1 MDSEKWYSF
10 QEASLKENKNRN
22 WMQRHYKKNPDYFK
36 NGTVKKIG
44 RIYAINDEGID
55 YFKQHLKKSGDHV
68 IALTNT

>member
-1 MDSEKWYSF
+1 
-10 QEASLKENKNRN
+10 
-22 WMQRHYKKNPDYFK
+22 MQRHYKKNPDYFK